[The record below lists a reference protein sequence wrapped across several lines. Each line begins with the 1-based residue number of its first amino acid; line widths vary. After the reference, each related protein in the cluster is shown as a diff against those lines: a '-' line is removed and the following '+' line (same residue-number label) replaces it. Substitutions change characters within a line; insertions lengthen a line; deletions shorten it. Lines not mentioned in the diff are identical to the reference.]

1 MNVPLERKVPFKGP
15 SPLLDTLACKAYNVH
30 DAMSR
35 SYPTY
40 LLLALTLASLAEARS
55 AHAQERYLYWVGAV
69 QAEETRTNTI
79 FRYTLDTGVVDT
91 LVQAKDLSP
100 DTWRFFSHVTVDTL
114 GRHIYWTD
122 SGGTL
127 PDGTVYIGAIMRAS
141 LDGDNPEIF
150 LGGIICGIGGLTDIE
165 LDLVGETLYWGEGSD
180 CPFVGLHSID
190 LATYQWQRLP
200 TTGNYSVSGIELD
213 IDNEMI
219 YWTNTDFFFVEPHGI
234 LRAPLNDTTSEEYI
248 VTGSACDIAL
258 AHTLS

>member
-1 MNVPLERKVPFKGP
+1 
-15 SPLLDTLACKAYNVH
+15 
-30 DAMSR
+30 MSR

-79 FRYTLDTGVVDT
+79 FRYTLDSGVVDT

-114 GRHIYWTD
+114 GRQIYWTD
-122 SGGTL
+122 SGGTDS
-127 PDGTVYIGAIMRAS
+127 DGVIFLGVIMRAS
-141 LDGDNPEIF
+141 LDGDNPEIV
-150 LGGIICGIGGLTDIE
+150 LGGIICGIGTPTDIE

-200 TTGNYSVSGIELD
+200 TTGSYSVSGIELD

-219 YWTNTDFFFVEPHGI
+219 YWTNTDFFHIHSPFAQI
-234 LRAPLNDTTSEEYI
+234 YK
-248 VTGSACDIAL
+248 
-258 AHTLS
+258 